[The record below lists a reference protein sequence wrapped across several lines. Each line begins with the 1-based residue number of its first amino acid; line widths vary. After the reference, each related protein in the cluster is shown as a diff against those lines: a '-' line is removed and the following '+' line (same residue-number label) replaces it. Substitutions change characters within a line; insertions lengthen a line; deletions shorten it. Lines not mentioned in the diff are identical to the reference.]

1 MAYGK
6 KYILSLISDRGNDY
20 RVEILQQGYTGA
32 AVNKSFG
39 TVPTLSI
46 EEGDGRIK
54 GSSLAFSIQAD
65 AEGEL
70 SGLYTTNNKEYKVLL
85 YRNSTLYWQGYLL
98 PELYSENYVDPPF
111 DVAVTA
117 TDQLATLKDVEYQ
130 GEDVLT
136 SLLDIIKGILLNTKV
151 DIPCTI
157 HMQLSSAQGALL
169 QNSYISAANYNGQ
182 NCYDVLNAILLSC
195 NSSIMQM
202 GNRWLI
208 ASLTDA
214 SIAYTTDGASE
225 NIPFTTIGQMGKADV
240 CPDGS
245 LVMVN
250 SPAFKGATV
259 EYNHTL
265 RKSMLLNP
273 DVVNRDNWN
282 YNANTI
288 GDRFPG
294 EIQGVDVVYKCHFFQ
309 LNQVNLQKDHNLQ
322 VWQDIALGLDT
333 ANAYSLSVKHMF
345 SNYSEVLLMSVVYSS
360 EYGTSWYLTAEGWK
374 TDVDRENINSYIQ
387 ITGNTANSGLLQEV
401 ADISK
406 YETATVQ
413 FMLPDVPG
421 TLRVGFINC
430 TTDYTDPE
438 PYKPSQIFI
447 TGVYLT
453 IASVTGKTSTTLV
466 EANATTGQEEIAIT
480 FGESVDSVNAEKLDL
495 SYLRTADGQ
504 KIESIILSGR
514 EYPSYYLAMV
524 QDFSRYYGVKKM
536 QLQGALMGTDVL
548 SYLYK
553 DVFSGKVCR
562 LLGGQYNL
570 LDDSISVNLEEVPT
584 AFVDYNLVVYAKEN
598 TSKND
603 TTTAGGAV
611 AVGGGDSHIGV
622 QADGDAYVKNDRPLL
637 GKESRFE
644 NVALPTAEPERV
656 VERTY
661 IYSSDPS
668 KYPSVNLTAMSDTMV
683 TLQSGLTDISRRVT
697 DLEKLFYYDEE
708 HDAVRTSMSLIIDKW
723 ITFGGVGMGQGTVT
737 GATELDGLN
746 DVQIT
751 RPEGGQVLMYD
762 EDLGLWVNKAGGV
775 SGDYLPLSGGTLSGS
790 LRLGDYNSSTYLDVA
805 VLRNNIS
812 AFMGVEGTQGA
823 VFGYSKNGDVKSLVV
838 DFSGL
843 LYDNNGTQYPLIH
856 SGNIGQYITG
866 GGTAAMPLNPEV
878 IQFKN
883 EDGSLGGWVGQGSGG
898 NNHMFL
904 YADDYSDLKLYTG
917 GVQRLLINSGGAGV
931 YEGYSLM
938 LTHTRYWG
946 NDAGQQRNPTL
957 GHLND
962 GTIGFTM
969 QGYHYG
975 LFTWTNWSS
984 GDSNLQVGR
993 ADGHA
998 YAYNMRLQ
1006 PLGGNVI
1013 IGNSDYDDSGDRL
1026 QVYGSHIYTTGL
1038 HSPTGGYIWWNDKGI
1053 HLNPNNGSET
1063 PNAVNILNNGNVL
1076 IGEYIDKGAKLYV
1089 NGNFVVTGS
1098 VTFNMASDR
1107 RLKDNIKPLTIRDTM
1122 RVLHRLKPVSFEW
1135 NEIAFSLDNTKEGLC
1150 DGFLADEYEK
1160 LIPNSGRAIWEK
1172 YRAIDY
1178 TRAIP
1183 YLARGWQIHES
1194 ELDKMRKKVKTMEKE
1209 IAQLKKTLN
1218 EHNITAA

>member
-20 RVEILQQGYTGA
+20 RVEILQQGYTGT

-169 QNSYISAANYNGQ
+169 QNSYISAASYNGQ

-214 SIAYTTDGASE
+214 STAYTTDGASE

-273 DVVNRDNWN
+273 ECINKDNWE
-282 YNANTI
+282 YNNV
-288 GDRFPG
+288 DSRFPG
-294 EIQGVDVVYKCHFFQ
+294 TSEVNGVVYKHSFWF
-309 LNQVNLQKDHNLQ
+309 LNQKQVQNNNTLQL
-322 VWQDIALGLDT
+322 WQDISLKLDT
-333 ANAYSLSVKHMF
+333 FNTYDLSFKTMFVAGAEMLLLYVAYTSD
-345 SNYSEVLLMSVVYSS
+345 
-360 EYGTSWYLTAEGWK
+360 YGTTWYLTTEGWK
-374 TDVDRENINSYIQ
+374 TEFNASKAASYIQ
-387 ITGNTANSGLLQEV
+387 ITGQSKGYALTVYE
-401 ADISK
+401 ISDKTK
-406 YETATVQ
+406 YETTTVR
-413 FMLPDVPG
+413 FKLPDVQG
-421 TLRVGFINC
+421 KLKVGFINNAPEDSDG
-430 TTDYTDPE
+430 TAHEFHTIAVTDV
-438 PYKPSQIFI
+438 F
-447 TGVYLT
+447 LT
-453 IASVTGKTSTTLV
+453 IATISGKTSTTLV
-466 EANATTGQEEIAIT
+466 EENASSSQEEIAIT
-480 FGESVDSVNAEKLDL
+480 YGEAIESTNADKLEL
-495 SYLRTADGQ
+495 SYLRASDGQ
-504 KIESIILSGR
+504 KIESIVLSGR

-553 DVFSGKVCR
+553 DVFSDKVCR

-611 AVGGGDSHIGV
+611 AVGAGDSHIGV

-668 KYPSVNLTAMSDTMV
+668 RYPSVNLTAMSDTMV
-683 TLQSGLTDISRRVT
+683 TLQSGLTDVSRRVT

-723 ITFGGVGMGQGTVT
+723 ITFGGIGMGQGTVT

-762 EDLGLWVNKAGGV
+762 EDLGLWVNRQASANVSLEISEYPEFGVNVPCTTSIYTESGEDWLTFLSNRKSLMGGLYSPTWGIWRNTISV
-775 SGDYLPLSGGTLSGS
+775 RHGNGSGDGSGYGMYITTHMNAYGNLFWNKQVGPNTWQGEREIIDSSNITSYISEITGVTGGPYVKNIEGEDFNPSDVVGNYFGMTTQSGITASWRHIISLDWRSDIAKISEGTVSPWTVQLSLPTYTTYQDGCYYRTFIETGPYSGWIRFLDSNNYSSYALPLSGGTVNGNVNIV
-790 LRLGDYNSSTYLDVA
+790 GNLDVA
-805 VLRNNIS
+805 
-812 AFMGVEGTQGA
+812 GA
-823 VFGYSKNGDVKSLVV
+823 V
-838 DFSGL
+838 
-843 LYDNNGTQYPLIH
+843 T
-856 SGNIGQYITG
+856 
-866 GGTAAMPLNPEV
+866 
-878 IQFKN
+878 FK
-883 EDGSLGGWVGQGSGG
+883 L
-898 NNHMFL
+898 
-904 YADDYSDLKLYTG
+904 
-917 GVQRLLINSGGAGV
+917 
-931 YEGYSLM
+931 
-938 LTHTRYWG
+938 
-946 NDAGQQRNPTL
+946 
-957 GHLND
+957 
-962 GTIGFTM
+962 
-969 QGYHYG
+969 
-975 LFTWTNWSS
+975 
-984 GDSNLQVGR
+984 
-993 ADGHA
+993 
-998 YAYNMRLQ
+998 
-1006 PLGGNVI
+1006 
-1013 IGNSDYDDSGDRL
+1013 
-1026 QVYGSHIYTTGL
+1026 
-1038 HSPTGGYIWWNDKGI
+1038 
-1053 HLNPNNGSET
+1053 
-1063 PNAVNILNNGNVL
+1063 
-1076 IGEYIDKGAKLYV
+1076 
-1089 NGNFVVTGS
+1089 
-1098 VTFNMASDR
+1098 ASDR
-1107 RLKDNIKPLTIRDTM
+1107 RLKDNIKPLTVKDTI
-1122 RVLHRLKPVSFEW
+1122 RVLYRLRPVSFEW

-1183 YLARGWQIHES
+1183 YLAKGWQIHES
-1194 ELDKMRKKVKTMEKE
+1194 ELDKMRKKVKIMERRIE
-1209 IAQLKKTLN
+1209 HLENILV
-1218 EHNITAA
+1218 EHNIMVA